1 MSQPQNQPI
10 EVGKP
15 PKNYNVVHHIGNGG
29 YSNAYSAFDKDSDN
43 LICLKVMKRNTK
55 PDQLEKVKSRV
66 DKERQIC
73 NLFDIQFKKM
83 WSNQPSFEEW
93 KKSRTNL
100 RQKKWV
106 GTVEDINGDKFPE
119 FVVRDD
125 KGFIQSADRMKITVP
140 IKRQMSLRLL
150 IIERNQLRMSKSK
163 KQIEDMKKE
172 LSEEDKLRLQSID
185 QALRNLSAPQQE
197 IKDDITKDEVRPK
210 RHYNKNK
217 YKEVERETAQVE
229 PEEVVKNTFLAHP
242 NLEVL
247 KFVIDCIWRVTT
259 SRKRGDDFILNSDNF
274 IKFWSLI
281 TQENEDDIEI
291 ILEEPLMQA
300 HSCMTKKYKKKDLV
314 RVMDVL
320 IKNVSIS
327 VIDNVLWNSVEK
339 LYRVNKDFVRLSD
352 KPASEIDI
360 NEF

>member
-1 MSQPQNQPI
+1 
-10 EVGKP
+10 
-15 PKNYNVVHHIGNGG
+15 
-29 YSNAYSAFDKDSDN
+29 
-43 LICLKVMKRNTK
+43 
-55 PDQLEKVKSRV
+55 
-66 DKERQIC
+66 
-73 NLFDIQFKKM
+73 
-83 WSNQPSFEEW
+83 
-93 KKSRTNL
+93 
-100 RQKKWV
+100 
-106 GTVEDINGDKFPE
+106 
-119 FVVRDD
+119 
-125 KGFIQSADRMKITVP
+125 
-140 IKRQMSLRLL
+140 
-150 IIERNQLRMSKSK
+150 
-163 KQIEDMKKE
+163 MKKE
-172 LSEEDKLRLQSID
+172 LTEEDKLRLQSID
-185 QALRNLSAPQQE
+185 QALRNLATPQV
-197 IKDDITKDEVRPK
+197 IKDDTINVEVKPK

-217 YKEVERETAQVE
+217 YREIERETAQVE

-291 ILEEPLMQA
+291 ILEEPLMHA

-339 LYRVNKDFVRLSD
+339 LYRINKDFVRLSD

>member
-1 MSQPQNQPI
+1 MIS
-10 EVGKP
+10 
-15 PKNYNVVHHIGNGG
+15 
-29 YSNAYSAFDKDSDN
+29 S
-43 LICLKVMKRNTK
+43 
-55 PDQLEKVKSRV
+55 
-66 DKERQIC
+66 
-73 NLFDIQFKKM
+73 
-83 WSNQPSFEEW
+83 
-93 KKSRTNL
+93 
-100 RQKKWV
+100 
-106 GTVEDINGDKFPE
+106 
-119 FVVRDD
+119 
-125 KGFIQSADRMKITVP
+125 
-140 IKRQMSLRLL
+140 
-150 IIERNQLRMSKSK
+150 IERNQLRMSKSK
-163 KQIEDMKKE
+163 KQIEDMKKK
-172 LSEEDKLRLQSID
+172 LTEEDKLRLQSID
-185 QALRNLSAPQQE
+185 QALRNLSIPQQE
-197 IKDDITKDEVRPK
+197 TKQEDSTKETIGLSSANEVRPK

-259 SRKRGDDFILNSDNF
+259 SRKREDDFILNSDNF

-291 ILEEPLMQA
+291 ILEEPLMQS

-352 KPASEIDI
+352 KPSSEIDI
-360 NEF
+360 NEI

>member
-1 MSQPQNQPI
+1 MIS
-10 EVGKP
+10 
-15 PKNYNVVHHIGNGG
+15 
-29 YSNAYSAFDKDSDN
+29 S
-43 LICLKVMKRNTK
+43 
-55 PDQLEKVKSRV
+55 
-66 DKERQIC
+66 
-73 NLFDIQFKKM
+73 
-83 WSNQPSFEEW
+83 
-93 KKSRTNL
+93 
-100 RQKKWV
+100 
-106 GTVEDINGDKFPE
+106 
-119 FVVRDD
+119 
-125 KGFIQSADRMKITVP
+125 
-140 IKRQMSLRLL
+140 
-150 IIERNQLRMSKSK
+150 IERNQLRMSKSK

-172 LSEEDKLRLQSID
+172 LTEEDKLRLQSID
-185 QALRNLSAPQQE
+185 QALRNLATPQVIKEE
-197 IKDDITKDEVRPK
+197 IIKEDRPK

-217 YKEVERETAQVE
+217 YREIERETAQVE

-281 TQENEDDIEI
+281 TQENEDNIEI

-339 LYRVNKDFVRLSD
+339 LYRINKDFVRLSD

>member
-1 MSQPQNQPI
+1 
-10 EVGKP
+10 
-15 PKNYNVVHHIGNGG
+15 
-29 YSNAYSAFDKDSDN
+29 
-43 LICLKVMKRNTK
+43 
-55 PDQLEKVKSRV
+55 
-66 DKERQIC
+66 
-73 NLFDIQFKKM
+73 
-83 WSNQPSFEEW
+83 
-93 KKSRTNL
+93 
-100 RQKKWV
+100 
-106 GTVEDINGDKFPE
+106 
-119 FVVRDD
+119 
-125 KGFIQSADRMKITVP
+125 
-140 IKRQMSLRLL
+140 
-150 IIERNQLRMSKSK
+150 
-163 KQIEDMKKE
+163 MKKE
-172 LSEEDKLRLQSID
+172 LTQEDKLRLQLID
-185 QALRNLSAPQQE
+185 QALRNLATSQQE
-197 IKDDITKDEVRPK
+197 IKDDTTKETIGLSSTNEDKPK

-291 ILEEPLMQA
+291 VLEEPLMQS
-300 HSCMTKKYKKKDLV
+300 HSF
-314 RVMDVL
+314 
-320 IKNVSIS
+320 
-327 VIDNVLWNSVEK
+327 EK

>member
-1 MSQPQNQPI
+1 MIS
-10 EVGKP
+10 
-15 PKNYNVVHHIGNGG
+15 
-29 YSNAYSAFDKDSDN
+29 S
-43 LICLKVMKRNTK
+43 
-55 PDQLEKVKSRV
+55 
-66 DKERQIC
+66 
-73 NLFDIQFKKM
+73 
-83 WSNQPSFEEW
+83 
-93 KKSRTNL
+93 
-100 RQKKWV
+100 
-106 GTVEDINGDKFPE
+106 
-119 FVVRDD
+119 
-125 KGFIQSADRMKITVP
+125 
-140 IKRQMSLRLL
+140 
-150 IIERNQLRMSKSK
+150 IERNQLRMSKSK

-172 LSEEDKLRLQSID
+172 LTEEDKLRLQSID
-185 QALRNLSAPQQE
+185 QALRSLATPQE
-197 IKDDITKDEVRPK
+197 IKEEIIKEVGPK
-210 RHYNKNK
+210 RQYNKNK

-229 PEEVVKNTFLAHP
+229 PKEVVKNTFLAHP

-339 LYRVNKDFVRLSD
+339 LYRFNKDFVRLSD

>member
-1 MSQPQNQPI
+1 MISSI
-10 EVGKP
+10 E
-15 PKNYNVVHHIGNGG
+15 
-29 YSNAYSAFDKDSDN
+29 
-43 LICLKVMKRNTK
+43 R
-55 PDQLEKVKSRV
+55 
-66 DKERQIC
+66 
-73 NLFDIQFKKM
+73 IQ
-83 WSNQPSFEEW
+83 
-93 KKSRTNL
+93 
-100 RQKKWV
+100 
-106 GTVEDINGDKFPE
+106 
-119 FVVRDD
+119 
-125 KGFIQSADRMKITVP
+125 
-140 IKRQMSLRLL
+140 LRL
-150 IIERNQLRMSKSK
+150 SKSK

-172 LSEEDKLRLQSID
+172 LSEEDKLRLQPID

-197 IKDDITKDEVRPK
+197 IKEEIIKQDKPK

-217 YKEVERETAQVE
+217 YKEVEREIAQVE

-247 KFVIDCIWRVTT
+247 KFVID
-259 SRKRGDDFILNSDNF
+259 
-274 IKFWSLI
+274 
-281 TQENEDDIEI
+281 QNEDDIEI
-291 ILEEPLMQA
+291 EQEESLMQS

-320 IKNVSIS
+320 IKNVSIR

>member
-1 MSQPQNQPI
+1 MIS
-10 EVGKP
+10 
-15 PKNYNVVHHIGNGG
+15 
-29 YSNAYSAFDKDSDN
+29 S
-43 LICLKVMKRNTK
+43 
-55 PDQLEKVKSRV
+55 
-66 DKERQIC
+66 
-73 NLFDIQFKKM
+73 
-83 WSNQPSFEEW
+83 
-93 KKSRTNL
+93 
-100 RQKKWV
+100 
-106 GTVEDINGDKFPE
+106 
-119 FVVRDD
+119 
-125 KGFIQSADRMKITVP
+125 
-140 IKRQMSLRLL
+140 
-150 IIERNQLRMSKSK
+150 IERNQLRMSKSK
-163 KQIEDMKKE
+163 KQIEEMKKE
-172 LSEEDKLRLQSID
+172 LTEEDKLRLQSID
-185 QALRNLSAPQQE
+185 QALRNLSAPQE
-197 IKDDITKDEVRPK
+197 IKEEISKEDKPK

-281 TQENEDDIEI
+281 TQENEDDIELV
-291 ILEEPLMQA
+291 LEEPLMQS

-327 VIDNVLWNSVEK
+327 VLDNVLWNSVEK

>member
-1 MSQPQNQPI
+1 
-10 EVGKP
+10 
-15 PKNYNVVHHIGNGG
+15 
-29 YSNAYSAFDKDSDN
+29 
-43 LICLKVMKRNTK
+43 
-55 PDQLEKVKSRV
+55 
-66 DKERQIC
+66 
-73 NLFDIQFKKM
+73 
-83 WSNQPSFEEW
+83 
-93 KKSRTNL
+93 
-100 RQKKWV
+100 
-106 GTVEDINGDKFPE
+106 
-119 FVVRDD
+119 
-125 KGFIQSADRMKITVP
+125 
-140 IKRQMSLRLL
+140 
-150 IIERNQLRMSKSK
+150 MSKSK

-172 LSEEDKLRLQSID
+172 LTEEDKLRLQSID
-185 QALRNLSAPQQE
+185 QALRNLAQRPESTIIATPQQE
-197 IKDDITKDEVRPK
+197 IKTEI
-210 RHYNKNK
+210 
-217 YKEVERETAQVE
+217 ERETAQVE
-229 PEEVVKNTFLAHP
+229 PEEVAKNTFLAHP

-300 HSCMTKKYKKKDLV
+300 HSCMTKKYKKKDLA

>member
-1 MSQPQNQPI
+1 
-10 EVGKP
+10 
-15 PKNYNVVHHIGNGG
+15 
-29 YSNAYSAFDKDSDN
+29 
-43 LICLKVMKRNTK
+43 
-55 PDQLEKVKSRV
+55 
-66 DKERQIC
+66 
-73 NLFDIQFKKM
+73 
-83 WSNQPSFEEW
+83 
-93 KKSRTNL
+93 
-100 RQKKWV
+100 
-106 GTVEDINGDKFPE
+106 
-119 FVVRDD
+119 
-125 KGFIQSADRMKITVP
+125 
-140 IKRQMSLRLL
+140 
-150 IIERNQLRMSKSK
+150 
-163 KQIEDMKKE
+163 MKKE
-172 LSEEDKLRLQSID
+172 LTEEDKLRLQSID

-197 IKDDITKDEVRPK
+197 IKADLINEEHQHEVRPK
-210 RHYNKNK
+210 RHYNKYK

-281 TQENEDDIEI
+281 TQENEEDIEI
-291 ILEEPLMQA
+291 ILEEPLMQS

-339 LYRVNKDFVRLSD
+339 LYRINKDFVRLSD
-352 KPASEIDI
+352 KPSSEVDP